1 MDKIA
6 NAVETS
12 PQFQS
17 HKRVLREMGWD
28 ENRINKFLYDAMKH
42 LIDSGNA
49 RHLFPANEYEGNVQ

>member
-12 PQFQS
+12 PQFQG

-28 ENRINKFLYDAMKH
+28 EDKINKFLYRAMSH
-42 LIDSGNA
+42 LIA
-49 RHLFPANEYEGNVQ
+49 VNEQDKGASNNG